1 MNRDYYEV
9 LGVSKS
15 ASDDEIKR
23 AYRKLAMKYHPD
35 RNQGDKNAEKKFKE
49 INDAYDVLK
58 DPNKKS
64 NYDRFGHDA
73 YSNASQ
79 GGGFSSQG
87 FGHDTYSNA
96 SQGGGFSSQGFGHGG
111 MDFSSIFEE
120 FFGSHSS
127 SRSTGSRKIKGAD
140 LKYRINISLE
150 EAFNGIEKNVSFK
163 AAKKCNNCNGVGSRT
178 GKFQACSNCKGRGS
192 VIMQQGFFSVEQTCS
207 YCHGVGQILLDPCN
221 NCRGKGRKEGDHNL
235 SIKIPAGIENQNQI
249 HMVGEGEAGAYG
261 GPSGDLYIVISI
273 REHNEFSVKGADLYY
288 KARISFTI
296 AALGGEINVP
306 LIEGEKIS
314 VKVPSGT
321 QNGDMLKINN
331 KGMSK
336 IRSSSRGNLFI
347 QIYITIPKKL
357 SKRQKELLL
366 DFDSNSNN
374 KKSPN
379 FFDKIKNI
387 WSYSL
392 IMLLLSAVVQ
402 I

>member
-58 DPNKKS
+58 DSTKKS
-64 NYDRFGHDA
+64 NYDR
-73 YSNASQ
+73 
-79 GGGFSSQG
+79 

-111 MDFSSIFEE
+111 MDFSNIFEE

-127 SRSTGSRKIKGAD
+127 SKSTGSRRSSKVRGAD
-140 LKYRINISLE
+140 LKYRITISLE
-150 EAFNGIEKNVSFK
+150 EAFKGVEKNINFK
-163 AAKKCNNCNGVGSRT
+163 AAKKCNNCNGTGSRT
-178 GKFQACSNCKGRGS
+178 GKFQTCSNCKGRGS

-207 YCHGVGQILLDPCN
+207 YCHGVGQILVDPCN

-235 SIKIPAGIENQNQI
+235 SLKIPAGIENQNQI

-261 GPSGDLYIVISI
+261 GPSGDLYIVVSI
-273 REHNEFSVKGADLYY
+273 REHNEFSVKGVDLYY
-288 KARISFTI
+288 KARISFTT
-296 AALGGEINVP
+296 AALGGEITVP

-314 VKVPSGT
+314 AKVPSGT

-347 QIYITIPKKL
+347 QVYITIPKKL

-366 DFDSNSNN
+366 DFDSNSND

-379 FFDKIKNI
+379 LFDKIKNI

-392 IMLLLSAVVQ
+392 IMLLLSVVVE